1 MAGLMSVIDTLASSP
16 IGKVAG
22 GYMEGKIAKGKEAA
36 RLQEKKDDRY
46 AAITDS
52 VVTGLIGI
60 DAKLISNAV
69 QEDELYKQAVRW
81 ATGKFGSYG
90 KGLYWAEKMLH
101 DGAFE
106 GAKSFQEVL
115 NYSAQTYGGNL
126 PEGSEPWWKQP
137 EYIEHATKYEDL
149 YKAPST
155 FYKDRI
161 SKSKTNISNILK
173 DNGIGDYTFQLF
185 TGAEPGAQAAIPSAD
200 QVPVVPPESQVSA
213 STEGEIVERPALP
226 TEFPSITRRGIVGF
240 DNSTFTKQI
249 KQHVDLQYPDIQ
261 DMFILDRNGQY
272 SLNKAAFAADMSKY
286 GEVKNMYDF
295 INNTL
300 TEVNNAYTTNTIRG
314 SNYADFEQ
322 FFNPKDFNEMGFVQ
336 KVLDEYSSVM
346 NGQKAE
352 IIKTNILRKD
362 LETVIEDGI
371 FPTYLLA
378 DLSSRLDDAFNPDKN
393 IKPGSPLSW
402 ENLYL
407 DTLGLKEHNFK
418 KLYNEV
424 VNKYFSEKLRLG
436 KYELNQTHQMMFINS
451 EDKMKDVLGTNIPKW
466 KDKNDNYLEFHKA
479 SLTSWAEHDAAE
491 SVSIDILLNTL
502 IPTDYDDLLNKKN
515 NLDIS
520 DPIAL
525 EPRIVEDPPSDD
537 MVQFNV
543 SNIAKFKLDKV
554 DAKPIEGLP
563 EVASIILATP
573 SMKTP
578 ADVYT
583 FIDQN
588 KQDVVK
594 MKQQIIGFIVNDMID
609 GNLPQMGGLQISD
622 IADQVLVELGAFI
635 EDSYEGGSGS
645 DTILE
650 NITDIV
656 TSENQEAIEE
666 IIKENESSS
675 AILSATLQ
683 EGSEPT
689 GEGIGDEPWLFDD
702 GSFNPDWKG
711 ELKGSNIITGT
722 QANRYYIDKKVYERK
737 LQAKEHLKSEAE
749 KEKNKEK
756 IIKKI
761 SEGFKWIKEKDWI
774 ISEEELKERKKK
786 KNN

>member
-1 MAGLMSVIDTLASSP
+1 MAGLMSVINTLASSP
-16 IGKVAG
+16 VGKVAG
-22 GYMEGKIAKGKEAA
+22 GYMEGKLDKAKEER

-60 DAKLISNAV
+60 DANLISNAV
-69 QEDELYKQAVRW
+69 REDELYKQAVKW

-90 KGLYWAEKMLH
+90 KGLYWAEQMLH

-115 NYSAQTYGGNL
+115 NFTANLYGGNL

-149 YKAPST
+149 YKVPST
-155 FYKDRI
+155 HYQDKI
-161 SKSKTNISNILK
+161 SKSKTNISNILS

-185 TGAEPGAQAAIPSAD
+185 TGAEPGKTIDKQPGKLTETSAD
-200 QVPVVPPESQVSA
+200 QEVSQVS
-213 STEGEIVERPALP
+213 TVDTGGEIVERATLP
-226 TEFPSITRRGIVGF
+226 PTLPSITQRGIVGF

-249 KQHVDLQYPDIQ
+249 KSFVDLQYPDIQ

-272 SLNKAAFAADMSKY
+272 NLNKAAFAADMSKY
-286 GEVKNMYDF
+286 TAVKNMYDF
-295 INNTL
+295 VNRTL

-314 SNYADFEQ
+314 SNYADFEK

-336 KVLDEYSSVM
+336 KVLDDYTSVM

-362 LETVIEDGI
+362 LETAIENGI

-378 DLSSRLDDAFNPDKN
+378 DLSNRLDEAFDA
-393 IKPGSPLSW
+393 KPGSPLSW

-424 VNKYFSEKLRLG
+424 INKYFSEKLRLG
-436 KYELNQTHQMMFINS
+436 KYELNQTHQMMFIND
-451 EDKMKDVLGTNIPKW
+451 ELTMKDVLGTNIPDW
-466 KDKNDNYLEFHKA
+466 KDKNDNYIEFHKA
-479 SLTSWAEHDAAE
+479 SLTGWAEHDAAE
-491 SVSIDILLNTL
+491 NVSIDILLNTL

-515 NLDIS
+515 NLGIT
-520 DPIAL
+520 DPISL
-525 EPRIVEDPPSDD
+525 EPRIVEDPPSED

-543 SNIAKFKLDKV
+543 SNIAKFKLDLADKNEY
-554 DAKPIEGLP
+554 KPIEGLS
-563 EVASIILATP
+563 EIAGIILANP
-573 SMKTP
+573 SIQTS

-588 KQDVVK
+588 NQDTNK
-594 MKQQIIGFIVNDMID
+594 MKQQIMGFIINDMID
-609 GNLPQMGGLQISD
+609 GNLPQMKGLQISD
-622 IADQVLVELGAFI
+622 VADQVLVELGTFI

-650 NITDIV
+650 NITDTV
-656 TSENQEAIEE
+656 TSENQEVIEE
-666 IIKENESSS
+666 ILKDNESSS
-675 AILSATLQ
+675 NILSATLQ
-683 EGSEPT
+683 EGSELT
-689 GEGIGDEPWLFDD
+689 GEGDEPWLFAD

-711 ELKGSNIITGT
+711 KLEGSNLIEGT

-737 LQAKEHLKSEAE
+737 EQARKDLEIEKKQKET
-749 KEKNKEK
+749 KEKVKNVFGKT
-756 IIKKI
+756 
-761 SEGFKWIKEKDWI
+761 FNW
-774 ISEEELKERKKK
+774 LKENAVLEEGEKYGDKK
-786 KNN
+786 